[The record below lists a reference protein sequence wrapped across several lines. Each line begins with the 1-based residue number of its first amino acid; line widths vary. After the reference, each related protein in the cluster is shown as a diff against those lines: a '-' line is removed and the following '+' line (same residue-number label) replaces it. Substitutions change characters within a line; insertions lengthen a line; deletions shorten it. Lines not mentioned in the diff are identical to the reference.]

1 MVDASERV
9 TDEIKLLDRLNPRE
23 REILPLV
30 SRGLSNKEIGKRLF
44 ISDKT
49 VKNYVTS
56 IRKKLQLDNRTQIA
70 LYAIRNGILN
80 PRDTGKEAT
89 PDHKQ
94 SG

>member
-1 MVDASERV
+1 MVDASEQMS
-9 TDEIKLLDRLNPRE
+9 DEIKLIDRLNPRE

-70 LYAIRNGILN
+70 LYSIRNGILD
-80 PRDTGKEAT
+80 PKATGQVTTLNHE
-89 PDHKQ
+89 
-94 SG
+94 

>member
-1 MVDASERV
+1 MVDASERPA
-9 TDEIKLLDRLNPRE
+9 DEIKLIDRLNPRE

-70 LYAIRNGILN
+70 LYAIRTGILDF
-80 PRDTGKEAT
+80 REISTDAS
-89 PDHKQ
+89 PDNGQ
-94 SG
+94 ND